1 MTNFYDLLGV
11 AKDANQN
18 DIKKA
23 YRKKAM
29 KWHPDKNQNNRE
41 EAEKKFK
48 EIARAYNVLSDENS
62 RRNYD
67 QFGEE
72 GLKNMPN
79 MSNFNPFDIFS
90 QFSGMGGMGGMG
102 SMSDFQD
109 LFGGGSGNRNSNQP
123 RQGKGPHIQH
133 VLNLDL
139 KYLYLG
145 KKIKLKMK
153 KNIKCMT
160 CNGLGCQNINDIQTC
175 SLCNGQGR
183 IKQIKKMGNMIQQLV
198 QQCYQ
203 CNGVGKCI
211 PDNKKCP
218 TCKGEKKLFQEKII
232 EFDVVPGSNTG
243 DKIILYGEGNWDP
256 QFTEPGDLV
265 IIINE
270 KKDKNSRIYKEG
282 EHLNLKVDINLI
294 ESLCGLDIII
304 KHLDDRPIRIKY
316 DKVIKPGEILKI
328 EGEGMPIKDQMNT
341 FGDLL
346 ITFNIIFPEKV
357 SKQRKEYLIKVL
369 PQQHKQIWDLKVE
382 DFPDADIKKLKPCL
396 KQKYDSNDS
405 NTGNIDDFED
415 EYSDEGQ
422 KIECNQQ

>member
-1 MTNFYDLLGV
+1 MTNYYDLLGV
-11 AKDANQN
+11 AKDASQS

-41 EAEKKFK
+41 EAEQKFK
-48 EIARAYNVLSDENS
+48 EIGKAYNVLSDENS

-90 QFSGMGGMGGMG
+90 QFGGMGGMGGMG
-102 SMSDFQD
+102 NFQD
-109 LFGGGSGNRNSNQP
+109 LFGNNRGNHNPSQP

-133 VLNLDL
+133 LLNLHL
-139 KYLYLG
+139 KHLYSG
-145 KKIKLKMK
+145 KRIKLKMK
-153 KNIKCMT
+153 KNIKCTT
-160 CNGLGCQNINDIQTC
+160 CNGIGCLNPNDIKTC
-175 SLCNGQGR
+175 DLCNGMGK
-183 IKQIKKMGNMIQQLV
+183 ISQIRRMGNMIQKTV
-198 QQCYQ
+198 QPCYK
-203 CNGVGKCI
+203 CNGTGKII
-211 PDNKKCP
+211 PDDKKCP
-218 TCKGEKKLFQEKII
+218 TCKGEKKLFQEKLI
-232 EFDVVPGSNTG
+232 EFDVVPGSNNG

-256 QFTEPGDLV
+256 QFTEAGDLI

-270 KKDKNSRIYKEG
+270 KKDKSNKMYKEG
-282 EHLNLKVDINLI
+282 EHLNLKVDINLK
-294 ESLCGLDIII
+294 ESLCGLDMII

-328 EGEGMPIKDQMNT
+328 VGEGMPIKGQNS

-346 ITFNIIFPEKV
+346 ITFNIIFPEKI
-357 SKQRKEYLIKVL
+357 STQRKDYLLKVL
-369 PQQHKQIWDLKVE
+369 PNQNKQIWDLKIE
-382 DFPDADIKKLKPCL
+382 DFPDADIKKLKPYL
-396 KQKYDSNDS
+396 KNKYDSQDS

-415 EYSDEGQ
+415 EYSNEGQ